1 MNDDEKVET
10 FSEDMRDE
18 DRPDTEPEC
27 QGHPVHIAL
36 PLTVVRVP
44 VTDSRTM
51 LTLGILLGI
60 CWCLVLDDIR
70 RN

>member
-1 MNDDEKVET
+1 MDEREKDET
-10 FSEDMRDE
+10 FYEDMRDE

-51 LTLGILLGI
+51 LILGILLGI
-60 CWCLVLDDIR
+60 CWTLVVSTVWD
-70 RN
+70 